1 MAKLRFLYGAMASS
15 KTLRL
20 LALAYEFQEKGIP
33 FLIMKPSKDTRDGDN
48 IIKSRAG
55 LEREC
60 IMIDSDDD
68 IYQAIKESNHILT
81 LKGEKLKWILIDECQ
96 FLTEEQI
103 DQLSDVVDYLDID
116 VMCYGLR
123 TDFKTHLFPASKR
136 LFEIADYIE
145 EIKST
150 CSCGNY
156 NASINAR
163 FDENGSI
170 ITEGTQI
177 LIGGN
182 DVYKALCRKCWKD
195 KVKEKYN

>member
-33 FLIMKPSKDTRDGDN
+33 FLVMKPSKDVRDGEN

-60 IMIDSDDD
+60 IMIDSDVNL
-68 IYQAIKESNHILT
+68 YQAVKELNHILN
-81 LKGEKLKWILIDECQ
+81 LKSESLKWILIDECQ

-123 TDFKTHLFPASKR
+123 TDFKSHLFPASKR
-136 LFEIADYIE
+136 LFELSDYIE
-145 EIKST
+145 EIKSSCT
-150 CSCGNY
+150 CGEY
-156 NASINAR
+156 NASVNAR
-163 FDENGSI
+163 FDANDNI

-177 LIGGN
+177 LIGGD
-182 DVYKALCRKCWKD
+182 DVYKPLCRKCWKN
-195 KVKEKYN
+195 KIKEVIK

>member
-33 FLIMKPSKDTRDGDN
+33 FLVMKPSKDVRDGEN

-60 IMIDSDDD
+60 IMIDSDVNL
-68 IYQAIKESNHILT
+68 YQAVKELNHILN
-81 LKGEKLKWILIDECQ
+81 LKSESLKWILIDECQ

-123 TDFKTHLFPASKR
+123 TDFKSHLFPASKR
-136 LFEIADYIE
+136 LFELSDYIE
-145 EIKST
+145 EIKSSCT
-150 CSCGNY
+150 CGEY
-156 NASINAR
+156 NASVNAR
-163 FDENGSI
+163 FDTNDNI

-177 LIGGN
+177 LIGGD
-182 DVYKALCRKCWKD
+182 DVYKPLCRKCWKN
-195 KVKEKYN
+195 KIKEVIK